1 MNVLFSG
8 RAWKHYLFW
17 QDNDRAM
24 LRKLNALIKDCQ
36 RDPYDGLG
44 HPEPLSGDLSG
55 FWSRR
60 IDREHRLVYRVNEE
74 RLEIAQCRY
83 HYERT

>member
-1 MNVLFSG
+1 LIVGFLPDG
-8 RAWKHYLFW
+8 WADYQFW
-17 QDNDRAM
+17 QENDRIV
-24 LRKLNALIKDCQ
+24 LRKLNGLIKECS
-36 RDPYDGLG
+36 RMPFEGLG

-60 IDREHRLVYRVNEE
+60 IDREQRLVYRVVEE

-83 HYERT
+83 HYERS

>member
-1 MNVLFSG
+1 MIIFQKRGWND
-8 RAWKHYLFW
+8 YLFW

-24 LRKLNALIKDCQ
+24 SRKLNALLKDCLRTPHKGIGQ
-36 RDPYDGLG
+36 
-44 HPEPLSGDLSG
+44 PEPLTGDLSG

-60 IDREHRLVYRVNEE
+60 IDREHRLVYRVVNE

-83 HYERT
+83 HYER

>member
-1 MNVLFSG
+1 MIIFQKRGWND
-8 RAWKHYLFW
+8 YLFW

-24 LRKLNALIKDCQ
+24 LRKLNALLKDCLRTPHKGIGQ
-36 RDPYDGLG
+36 
-44 HPEPLSGDLSG
+44 PEPLSGDLSG

-60 IDREHRLVYRVNEE
+60 IDREHRLVYRVVNE

-83 HYERT
+83 HYER